1 MTEIPIADRAAAA
14 RTWWRSLQPAE
25 ETGRRGDRA
34 TLARLRRAGGL
45 IQAAAE
51 PATVDLFRKLR
62 FERPE
67 RDLAR
72 AALIAAV
79 LAHVRR
85 DDNSETVAR
94 SIGTPRGG
102 DGTTAL
108 LTPLRLKRLIAAR
121 EPDDLLIGF
130 RRAVAIL
137 GDTANV
143 KDLAR
148 QLLAWTDPDDKKAD
162 RARTLFAFDY
172 HGAGQYA
179 PQSAA
184 E

>member
-1 MTEIPIADRAAAA
+1 MTEEPIAERAAAA
-14 RTWWRSLQPAE
+14 RRWWRSLQPDR
-25 ETGRRGDRA
+25 ETGQRGDRA
-34 TLARLRRAGGL
+34 ALARLRRAGSVL
-45 IQAAAE
+45 EAAAE
-51 PATVDLFRKLR
+51 PATADLFGKLM
-62 FERPE
+62 FEHPE
-67 RDLAR
+67 RNLAR

-85 DDNSETVAR
+85 DDGATSVAR
-94 SIGTPRGG
+94 AIGTPRGG
-102 DGTTAL
+102 DDTTAR
-108 LTPLRLKRLIAAR
+108 LTPLRFKRLIAAR

-130 RRAVAIL
+130 RRAVAML

-148 QLLAWTDPDDKKAD
+148 QLLAWTDERHSD

-172 HGAGQYA
+172 YGAGQYA
-179 PQSAA
+179 PNNSA

>member
-1 MTEIPIADRAAAA
+1 MTEMPITERAAAA
-14 RTWWRSLQPAE
+14 RRWWRSLQPDE
-25 ETGRRGDRA
+25 QTGQRGDRA
-34 TLARLRRAGGL
+34 TLARLRRAGS
-45 IQAAAE
+45 IMETAAE
-51 PATVDLFRKLR
+51 PATADLFGRLK
-62 FERPE
+62 FEHPE
-67 RDLAR
+67 RNLPR

-85 DDNSETVAR
+85 DDSSKTVAR
-94 SIGTPRGG
+94 AIGTPRGG

-108 LTPLRLKRLIAAR
+108 LTPLRFKRLIAAR
-121 EPDDLLIGF
+121 EPDDLLISF

-137 GDTANV
+137 DDTVNV

-148 QLLAWTDPDDKKAD
+148 QLLAWTDERHSD

-179 PQSAA
+179 PQSSP

>member
-1 MTEIPIADRAAAA
+1 MTEMPITERAAAA
-14 RTWWRSLQPAE
+14 RRWWRSLQPDE
-25 ETGRRGDRA
+25 QTGQRGDRA
-34 TLARLRRAGGL
+34 ALARLRRAGSAL
-45 IQAAAE
+45 EAAAE
-51 PATVDLFRKLR
+51 PATADLFGKLM
-62 FERPE
+62 FEHPE

-72 AALIAAV
+72 AALVAAV

-85 DDNSETVAR
+85 DDGATTVAR
-94 SIGTPRGG
+94 AMGAPRGG
-102 DGTTAL
+102 DDTTAL
-108 LTPLRLKRLIAAR
+108 LTPLRFKRLIAAR

-148 QLLAWTDPDDKKAD
+148 QLLAWTDERHSD

-179 PQSAA
+179 PHSSA